1 MTGRWR
7 GGRKNVKMQLYFAPI
22 LRCFCDMIAKTAVAR
37 APDAAINLALF
48 VCAIEWEACH
58 ASFHARSPSTSHIP
72 EGGVSEGD
80 RESGGGRGQQGE
92 VSGSDI
98 WRATGDGPACMPLV
112 NIEPLSAGNST
123 TMGSWTAPSEFV
135 LRSANS
141 SLAAYSPWSGVD
153 SLPGNQESVLGKYVA
168 ITAMPCYQAVSF
180 EELRVGDYVRTKS
193 ATTPGPASEH
203 LRNAQSPQENLVF
216 ARPPPPLPA
225 PAPTPQNSATPAA
238 SANVPASASTA
249 GAPAGVSGAAA
260 AGENTWFGAT
270 WFGAK
275 GSDPATG
282 PFGAATWGA
291 FGAPATGR
299 MMNAKQQQQPVAL
312 AVNCGTRLIVGRT
325 AHCLKMLSEE
335 EPIFEVALKA
345 NILKSQY
352 MVA

>member
-1 MTGRWR
+1 VTGRWR

-22 LRCFCDMIAKTAVAR
+22 LRSFCEMIAKAAVAR

-58 ASFHARSPSTSHIP
+58 ASFYARTPSTSHIP
-72 EGGVSEGD
+72 EGGVSQGD
-80 RESGGGRGQQGE
+80 GKSGGGGGGQQGE

-112 NIEPLSAGNST
+112 DIEPVSAGNST
-123 TMGSWTAPSEFV
+123 TMGSWAALSEFV
-135 LRSANS
+135 RCSANS

-153 SLPGNQESVLGKYVA
+153 SLPGNQVLLGKYVA

-193 ATTPGPASEH
+193 AATPGPASEY

-238 SANVPASASTA
+238 SANVPASACTA
-249 GAPAGVSGAAA
+249 GAPTGVSGAAA
-260 AGENTWFGAT
+260 AGENKNRMPKTLSFGMSFQEWANGGGVNPCT
-270 WFGAK
+270 AASGA
-275 GSDPATG
+275 
-282 PFGAATWGA
+282 
-291 FGAPATGR
+291 
-299 MMNAKQQQQPVAL
+299 
-312 AVNCGTRLIVGRT
+312 
-325 AHCLKMLSEE
+325 
-335 EPIFEVALKA
+335 
-345 NILKSQY
+345 
-352 MVA
+352 